1 MLYNEAIT
9 IIIIPINHNPG
20 ESSFSPKTIAKTPA
34 IVIRIGNKPVKID
47 LKTFLSV
54 APPII
59 QSCSS
64 ISSFDDPLNLDD
76 IQFSFL

>member
-9 IIIIPINHNPG
+9 IMIRPINHNPG

-47 LKTFLSV
+47 LKTF
-54 APPII
+54 II
-59 QSCSS
+59 KYKNYKA
-64 ISSFDDPLNLDD
+64 FKDDYVV
-76 IQFSFL
+76 I